1 MDILTWLTE
10 DWADIAT
17 VVSSLIAS
25 ASVITA
31 LTPTPK
37 DDNILKKIKEFLN
50 VIALNVGGAKPK

>member
-10 DWADIAT
+10 NWADIAT